1 MSRPEAVALLSLAE
15 SIADGAPIDWDAA
28 EAGASERDRV
38 LIGQLRV
45 LSDLAGLHRSLPAAV
60 SEPRVATA
68 ERHPLAAPAI
78 GNWAHVALLERLGGG
93 TFGDV
98 YRAWDRHLERD
109 VALKLLRAERPDD
122 DLNTSRIANED
133 PLP

>member
-45 LSDLAGLHRSLPAAV
+45 LSDLAGLHRSLPAV
-60 SEPRVATA
+60 VCEPNGAA
-68 ERHPLAAPAI
+68 PKRHGLAAPAI
-78 GNWAHVALLERLGGG
+78 GNWAHLTLLAAR
-93 TFGDV
+93 
-98 YRAWDRHLERD
+98 RRHLRRR
-109 VALKLLRAERPDD
+109 LPGLGWPSRTGRRAQAAARG
-122 DLNTSRIANED
+122 RID
-133 PLP
+133 RR